1 MAVDGLLAEKQ
12 ALVVG
17 GAGGIGRAISEAL
30 YDQGCRVVATG
41 VSDEEVA
48 RFRDQRRSQ
57 DMEAAVLDVTRD
69 DSVNELVGQLPKL
82 DILVNCAGII
92 LRSGRE
98 YELNEFAK
106 VIDVNLIGTMR
117 MCTACHEALAS
128 SRGCVINIASMLSI
142 FGSAAAPAYSSSKG
156 GVAQL
161 TKSLAIAWAPQGI
174 RVNAIA
180 PGWIETDLTAPLVA
194 DAQRSRQL
202 VERTPMG
209 RWGRPEDVGGAAVFL
224 CSPWASFITGV
235 VLPVDGGYSVT

>member
-1 MAVDGLLAEKQ
+1 MNRLLTNKR

-17 GAGGIGRAISEAL
+17 GTGGIGRAITAAL
-30 YDQGCRVVATG
+30 AQQGCHVVATG
-41 VSDEEVA
+41 ISDEEVA
-48 RFRDQRRSQ
+48 RLGDACQS
-57 DMEAAVLDVTRD
+57 EHIETVVLDVTHPQAV
-69 DSVNELVGQLPKL
+69 SQLASRLTKL

-92 LRSGRE
+92 LRNQRE
-98 YELNEFAK
+98 YELDEYSR
-106 VIDVNLIGTMR
+106 VVEVNLIGTMR
-117 MCTACHEALAS
+117 MCMACHESLAS
-128 SRGCVINIASMLSI
+128 TRGCVVNIASMLSF

-194 DAQRSRQL
+194 DDQRSRQL

-209 RWGRPEDVGGAAVFL
+209 RWGVPEDIGGAAVFL
-224 CSPWASFITGV
+224 CSPWANFITGV